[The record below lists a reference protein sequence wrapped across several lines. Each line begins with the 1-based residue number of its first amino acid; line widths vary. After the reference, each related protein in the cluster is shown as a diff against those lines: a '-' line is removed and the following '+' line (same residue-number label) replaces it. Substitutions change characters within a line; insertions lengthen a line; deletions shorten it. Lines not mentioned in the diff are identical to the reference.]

1 MSCPTDFYFKHI
13 TYFKVSFV
21 YIASFTIQVILMQL
35 YSDKQENNDSVMQ
48 TEFNSAVKQL

>member
-35 YSDKQENNDSVMQ
+35 YSDKQENKIQ
-48 TEFNSAVKQL
+48 WCKQNLILL